1 MSLFSKIDRMR
12 YIAQRLG
19 MLLFTLFLL
28 SLALFALMRLAPGD
42 PAALLLQGMGDIHNE
57 ELLAHYQ
64 RKWGLDQSFLVQYA
78 RWLWQILHGN
88 LGYSY
93 RSERPVTEE
102 IVSRLFP
109 TLSLIVCCFVLTFL
123 VAIPLGIAAALRE
136 GSLLDKLV
144 YGGSVLGLSVPIYWL
159 GLMLMLFF
167 GVVWPVLP
175 IVGLE
180 TARHYILPVATIA
193 VVEIV
198 YFARMLRSVAL
209 EYRDAHYM
217 ESAAARGIRRRVL
230 YQKYLFRAM
239 LFPSITL
246 IGGSLPSFLGAA
258 IVIENIFSI
267 PGIGKLMLDT
277 IYSRD
282 YPVIQGCGLLVAT
295 AIFVLNFLVE
305 VGYLFADPRILPDNR
320 KGGS

>member
-1 MSLFSKIDRMR
+1 MR

-64 RKWGLDQSFLVQYA
+64 SKWGLDQSFLAQYA
-78 RWLWQILHGN
+78 RWLWQIVHGN

-102 IVSRLFP
+102 IASRLSP

-123 VAIPLGIAAALRE
+123 VSIPLGIAAALRE

-193 VVEIV
+193 IVEIV
-198 YFARMLRSVAL
+198 YFARMFRSVAL
-209 EYRDAHYM
+209 EYRNAHYM

-239 LFPSITL
+239 LVPSITL
-246 IGGSLPSFLGAA
+246 MGGSLPSFLGAA
-258 IVIENIFSI
+258 LVIENVFSV
-267 PGIGKLMLDT
+267 PGVGKLMLDT

-295 AIFVLNFLVE
+295 AIFVLHFLVE
-305 VGYLFADPRILPDNR
+305 IGYLFADPRILPDKR
-320 KGGS
+320 RVDS